1 MIVVTLITVYNDMI
15 VMSLIAAYND
25 MIVVTLIAV
34 YNDMIVMSLIA
45 AYNDMTVVTLIAVY
59 NDMIVV
65 TLIAVYSEKIVM
77 TLIAAYNDMIVDIA
91 PCTPCWNDFAP
102 CSPCWNDFAQC
113 TPSWNDFAQC
123 TPCWNDIA
131 QCTPCWNESDNNL
144 VQELLYYQ
152 SCDPVLNGSSTGDI
166 RLVLTNSDRPCHKLC
181 ENLDHALLHGLKHV
195 THGYWPVVKQ
205 LSHKDVVRNI
215 EILVN
220 VTTDL
225 GRGRAWLFAVLNEGL
240 LECYI
245 RMLGGN
251 EKLVK
256 KYYAKDALLLDGDRM
271 NQLLT
276 LASGLE
282 VVTFK
287 FDLDLPYL
295 DLNAYP
301 PRSRTDAQMD
311 GDMLST
317 SPSSRLSRMNS
328 SGSFRLSVEISS
340 GSVESRSRLTSD
352 SDSAS
357 ITSSDAHTQVDP
369 NLQMRL
375 STYSVDSGFPSEGL
389 CNSTTTLKQRS
400 VTPPEM
406 YGQVKASSA
415 TPSDTLS
422 VASLGSQGDHDRH
435 QRLENINPAD
445 EEDENGNGTTLEVIH
460 ITKKVGV
467 AGKTK
472 RKKSSSS
479 RKEAG
484 GKSTTSGRSTFN
496 TKSENTNGI
505 TTQHV
510 DDTPLP
516 ATEKKDQELLEN
528 KDVCISKSGTIPE
541 DGKPLIPQYDSGV
554 EICNLAKCADMEATP
569 EPPNEIV
576 GSALA
581 AGIQDQETNLSNG
594 DHSCNPSQMSSIAT
608 IQNKIDSLCSF
619 TNEINTSS
627 QVSSQ
632 NSNSRKHSDKLAE
645 NPNGVFLDSGQ
656 KTELI
661 TGPSSQSSHSSV
673 TDPSAKDSNHFLQTG
688 SDHKPGSSKSLSP
701 GVMLSSRGDD
711 EYDLYSNYPFE
722 KDNSDV
728 PGLHYQMDG
737 VSRAKAAMQS
747 SSQLKDYMDYILK
760 SNHPSPPGN
769 ITADREKSADRELD
783 LSVNLDNNLK
793 LQVMLEILSHEDEKF
808 IKMFATR
815 ESMMEGDPGV
825 VYLLIS
831 DQRLYVLKYKGSTR
845 KFIMQSS
852 ALLVDLIFIST
863 GLNEQMISIESRGKN
878 KQKQRLWVTPGH
890 QALTKCILA
899 CLTEAVKKANENFT
913 SVRPRFSVGSE
924 VPLQK
929 IALRKYIS
937 KELNCEPSDVSIN
950 DYSLVFWE
958 DPSAASNW
966 PKESEHKE
974 GTLLMWTQDPVKG
987 HVWKPVHIALKNS
1000 MLSVANHKTDPRPHS
1015 LLGLGGDQ
1023 CIGCRLISVGDRNN
1037 CVELVIARG
1046 GTWIFSAASEV
1057 EIREWRHALC
1067 SAVSQGIEDDHS
1079 LLTCVPCCAV
1089 LACGIIFLCHEDLQT
1104 KFFRTLGSAK
1114 VEDITSLRTDACD
1127 PTYCILEFESQE
1139 AGVSSVPWIFY
1150 FSSEQDLERYRLAI
1164 GQAWKEKYQRVLL
1177 MSPGGC
1183 PSPSRGQHQPPEKFA
1198 VSFAAAASTAQPQ
1211 LTS

>member
-1 MIVVTLITVYNDMI
+1 MIVV
-15 VMSLIAAYND
+15 SLIAAYND
-25 MIVVTLIAV
+25 MIVV
-34 YNDMIVMSLIA
+34 SLIA
-45 AYNDMTVVTLIAVY
+45 AYNDMFVVSLIAAY
-59 NDMIVV
+59 SDMIVV
-65 TLIAVYSEKIVM
+65 S
-77 TLIAAYNDMIVDIA
+77 LIAAYNHMIVVSLIAAYYDMIV
-91 PCTPCWNDFAP
+91 
-102 CSPCWNDFAQC
+102 
-113 TPSWNDFAQC
+113 
-123 TPCWNDIA
+123 
-131 QCTPCWNESDNNL
+131 

-271 NQLLT
+271 NQLVT

-328 SGSFRLSVEISS
+328 SGSFRLSVELSS

-406 YGQVKASSA
+406 YGQVKARSA

-484 GKSTTSGRSTFN
+484 GKGTTAGRSTFD

-505 TTQHV
+505 TMQHV

-516 ATEKKDQELLEN
+516 ATEKKDKELLEN
-528 KDVCISKSGTIPE
+528 KDVCISKSDTIPG

-554 EICNLAKCADMEATP
+554 EICNLAKCADMETTP

-576 GSALA
+576 GSASA

-627 QVSSQ
+627 QASSQ
-632 NSNSRKHSDKLAE
+632 NSNSRKHSGKLTE
-645 NPNGVFLDSGQ
+645 DLNGVFLDSGQ

-673 TDPSAKDSNHFLQTG
+673 TDPSAKDSNHLLQTG
-688 SDHKPGSSKSLSP
+688 SDPDHKPGSSKSLSP

-711 EYDLYSNYPFE
+711 EYDLYSNYPSE

-958 DPSAASNW
+958 DLSTASNR

-1037 CVELVIARG
+1037 CVELVIAHG

-1067 SAVSQGIEDDHS
+1067 LAVSQGIEDDHS

-1104 KFFRTLGSAK
+1104 KFFRTLDSAK

-1139 AGVSSVPWIFY
+1139 ARVSSVPWIFY

-1164 GQAWKEKYQRVLL
+1164 GQAWKEKYQQVLL